1 MEKNIVQ
8 INVKVIQNINLRM
21 VIQFVL
27 KLDEVNFINGKGM
40 SKNVKV

>member
-27 KLDEVNFINGKGM
+27 KLVEVNLNGMGM

>member
-27 KLDEVNFINGKGM
+27 KLVEVNFINGMGM